1 MDNSSNRNR
10 RWNDFGFSLYMKRLK
25 KFEKAFMGT
34 VKSDNHSREVYDYK
48 KCVDI
53 LIADGLEY
61 LPNRYRLIVSW
72 DDNADRDHGYSTID
86 ITIFRAPEYPE
97 PQ

>member
-53 LIADGLEY
+53 LIAENASSPDQAVTRMEERIIPMFETTLGPLFLE
-61 LPNRYRLIVSW
+61 LKTK
-72 DDNADRDHGYSTID
+72 A
-86 ITIFRAPEYPE
+86 
-97 PQ
+97 